1 MPILEKEEY
10 LETTNSAVNN
20 LNQESSENVHNQ
32 QQKISASSTIADQ
45 YNYVDKKGK
54 AWKFIKKIDPLEDYK
69 KELRKFRRHNFL
81 IKNESKNGEF
91 LIEMSCKMK
100 GKSLNKLKE
109 PCKMV
114 ALYRLTDGRLF
125 IGGNHNHPL
134 EEDDDEVKEEPKANR
149 KGQEERENLNKEAKD
164 ISTITITI
172 GKWQCNV

>member
-10 LETTNSAVNN
+10 LETTNFAVNN
-20 LNQESSENVHNQ
+20 LNQESSAENVHNQ
-32 QQKISASSTIADQ
+32 KQKISASSTIADQ
-45 YNYVDKKGK
+45 LYNYVDKKGK

-125 IGGNHNHPL
+125 ISGNHNHPL
-134 EEDDDEVKEEPKANR
+134 EEDDEVKEEPKANR
-149 KGQEERENLNKEAKD
+149 KGQEEREILNKEAKD
-164 ISTITITI
+164 ISTITI
-172 GKWQCNV
+172 GKWQYK